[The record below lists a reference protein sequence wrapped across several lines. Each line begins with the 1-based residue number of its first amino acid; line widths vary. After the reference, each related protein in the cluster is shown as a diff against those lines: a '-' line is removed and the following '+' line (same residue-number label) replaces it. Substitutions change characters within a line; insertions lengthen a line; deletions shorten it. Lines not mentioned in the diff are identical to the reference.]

1 MRYTRINKAPLLL
14 YFFFLLIVLFSQQK
28 TPTGQ
33 AVLLFDNGFTDNAED
48 VQEGILIQEESS
60 APLIEQGEQSNEG
73 IVAGIVDAEKIEIV
87 DASIQSGK
95 QEITEKVK
103 VEEEVVVEN
112 IQQVSDGLVE
122 EIEAPLE
129 NVEDQTALS
138 SEELHPVQEA
148 MTIEEFM
155 VTLSSQTVVII
166 GENAPIEHLIS
177 ALQLASTF
185 GLHLVKESTVE
196 DLFALHAISL
206 GSGYVNAVSAFALD
220 QGAIASDEGNY
231 FIYEN
236 KETGSVILVVAG
248 VTPKETRKAVHDL
261 LKY

>member
-1 MRYTRINKAPLLL
+1 M

-33 AVLLFDNGFTDNAED
+33 AVLLFD
-48 VQEGILIQEESS
+48 S
-60 APLIEQGEQSNEG
+60 
-73 IVAGIVDAEKIEIV
+73 IVDTEKIEIV
-87 DASIQSGK
+87 DATIQLGE
-95 QEITEKVK
+95 QEIIVVDVQEPEEIPKESVEIVGEVK
-103 VEEEVVVEN
+103 IEEEVVVEN
-112 IQQVSDGLVE
+112 IQQVSDELVE

-129 NVEDQTALS
+129 KVEDQTALS
-138 SEELHPVQEA
+138 PEEVPLVQEA

-155 VTLSSQTVVII
+155 TTLSSQTVVII

-177 ALQLASTF
+177 ALQLAGKF
-185 GLHLVKESTVE
+185 GLRVVKESTVE

-206 GSGYVNAVSAFALD
+206 GSGYVNTLSASALE

-248 VTPKETRKAVHDL
+248 GTPKETRKAVHDL